1 MITKRTYTPGIW
13 QRSQRHA
20 RPNEDGKPIGRSPR
34 TVESAGYL
42 ANPQRC
48 RMKATLGDDLVIRQK
63 KPPKNVLVTHPFGD
77 VFALTVPGA
86 NGKRRIE

>member
-1 MITKRTYTPGIW
+1 
-13 QRSQRHA
+13 
-20 RPNEDGKPIGRSPR
+20 
-34 TVESAGYL
+34 
-42 ANPQRC
+42 
-48 RMKATLGDDLVIRQK
+48 MKATLGDDLVVRQK